1 MKKIIGVFLIIVLA
15 FSMIGCNKNDKN
27 IHQIEIGNTFSK
39 AVRIEVISLGSNLG
53 EKDQTISVIELD
65 LRVTNIGELP
75 IDTLK
80 DLQIEVNQGEAPLVP
95 IKNTLLENSTIEP
108 QHIIESELV
117 IEIRPGQEEEIQ
129 IKYKLDGRTKGF
141 TIRIKQPVRIK

>member
-1 MKKIIGVFLIIVLA
+1 MIGVFLIIVLA
-15 FSMIGCNKNDKN
+15 FSMIGCSKNDKN
-27 IHQIEIGNTFSK
+27 MHQIEIGNTFSK
-39 AVRIEVISLGSNLG
+39 AVKIEVISFGSDLE
-53 EKDQTISVIELD
+53 EKDETASVIELD
-65 LRVTNIGELP
+65 LKVTNIGELP

-80 DLQIEVNQGEAPLVP
+80 DLQIEVNQGDTPLVP

-117 IEIRPGQEEEIQ
+117 IEIRPGEEEEIQ

-141 TIRIKQPVRIK
+141 TISIKHPVRIK